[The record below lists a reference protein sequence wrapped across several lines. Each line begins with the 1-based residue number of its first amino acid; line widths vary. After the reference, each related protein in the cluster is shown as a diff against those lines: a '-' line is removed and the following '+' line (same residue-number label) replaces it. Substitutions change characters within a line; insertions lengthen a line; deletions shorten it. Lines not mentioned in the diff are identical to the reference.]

1 MSRPSSKDLILD
13 AAESVVRE
21 SGAVHM
27 TLDAVAERAGV
38 SKGGL
43 LYNFPTKESLLE
55 AMIARQ
61 VGRCEA
67 NRAEAEAKAGG
78 DVSVKLRAYVE
89 SAFQVEGGMRET
101 CAPLLAAGANNPKL
115 LDPVREHY
123 RKIIKELQNSDIDFD
138 DAMVVMLASDGLWL
152 LEMLQIF
159 PLDEAQRARFH
170 AKLLALSDQTVEIR
184 HHK

>member
-21 SGAVHM
+21 AGAVHM
-27 TLDAVAERAGV
+27 TLNAVAERAGV

-67 NRAEAEAKAGG
+67 NRAEAEEKAGG
-78 DVSVKLRAYVE
+78 DPTVKLRSYVDT
-89 SAFQVEGGMRET
+89 ALQVEGGMRET

-123 RKIIKELQNSDIDFD
+123 RKLIAELQDPAIDFD

-159 PLDEAQRARFH
+159 PLDEKQRTRFH
-170 AKLLALSDQTVEIR
+170 AKLLALSDETVQKR
-184 HHK
+184 K

>member
-27 TLDAVAERAGV
+27 TLDAVAERAKV

-43 LYNFPTKESLLE
+43 LYHFPSKESLLE

-61 VGRCEA
+61 VGKCESQ
-67 NRAEAEAKAGG
+67 RAEAEAKAGG

-123 RKIIKELQNSDIDFD
+123 RKIIKEFQNSDIDFD

-170 AKLLALSDQTVEIR
+170 AKLLALSDQTVAIR
-184 HHK
+184 HQK

>member
-13 AAESVVRE
+13 AAEAVVRE

-67 NRAEAEAKAGG
+67 NRAEAEQKAGG
-78 DVSVKLRAYVE
+78 DVSVKLRSYVE
-89 SAFQVEGGMRET
+89 SALQVEGGMRET

-115 LDPVREHY
+115 LEPVRAHY
-123 RKIIKELQNSDIDFD
+123 RKIIKEFQDSEIDFD

-159 PLDEAQRARFH
+159 PLDDTQRKRFH
-170 AKLLALSDQTVEIR
+170 AKLLALTEQTVSR
-184 HHK
+184 RQP